1 MSTFAGKAHHPINGA
16 VEEVWEGFSWPCLF
30 LGFIWYLSKGM
41 WGWAVISFI
50 VSIGTYGLAWLA
62 FPFFANAQYAN
73 SLLKRGY
80 LNEKQWQQRLKTSS
94 AADNSNPQQRESS
107 SIADQL
113 QKLAKL
119 KEQGILSDEEFQ
131 AAKKRLIG

>member
-1 MSTFAGKAHHPINGA
+1 MSKFAGKAYHPINDST
-16 VEEVWEGFSWPCLF
+16 EDIWEGFSWPCF
-30 LGFIWYLSKGM
+30 FFGFFWYLYKGM
-41 WGWAVISFI
+41 WGWAVISFF
-50 VSIGTYGLAWLA
+50 VSIATFGIAWLF

-80 LNEKQWQQRLKTSS
+80 LNEKQQRLQASS
-94 AADNSNPQQRESS
+94 VTNDSGPQQRESS
-107 SIADQL
+107 SIADEL
-113 QKLAKL
+113 QKLARL